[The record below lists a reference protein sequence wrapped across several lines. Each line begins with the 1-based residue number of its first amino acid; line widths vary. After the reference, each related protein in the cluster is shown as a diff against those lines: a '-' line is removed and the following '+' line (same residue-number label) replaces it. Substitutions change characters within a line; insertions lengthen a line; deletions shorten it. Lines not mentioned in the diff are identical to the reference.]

1 MISLFKP
8 KPTEAPPIT
17 YKDLEFAFKD
27 DDGNSYYRF
36 PPTIDFPL
44 DRHARRS
51 DIITWMSAG
60 LTNNQLAELTDVA
73 ITELENLAAGR
84 KGSIVKAAAAMHEIR
99 NRSTLALHHELMY
112 QFIAIHYIREG
123 EDPYRVN
130 DCIMDQKIEA
140 VQKMV
145 AGGRLMDFFHLPE
158 LRNICN
164 TIGLSSDEF
173 QSLWSESMVQMRILN
188 QKLKYLKSTTETT
201 KDAKTSKKA

>member
-1 MISLFKP
+1 MISLFKS

-17 YKDLEFAFKD
+17 YRDLEFGFKD
-27 DDGNSYYRF
+27 DDGNILRRF
-36 PPTIDFPL
+36 PSTIDFPL

-60 LTNNQLAELTDVA
+60 LTNKELNDLTDVA
-73 ITELENLAAGR
+73 IAELENLAAGR
-84 KGSIVKAAAAMHEIR
+84 KGSLVKAAAAMHEIR

-130 DCIMDQKIEA
+130 DSIMDQKIESF
-140 VQKMV
+140 QKMV

-164 TIGLSSDEF
+164 IIGLSSEEF
-173 QSLWSESMVQMRILN
+173 QSLWSESMVQMKVLN
-188 QKLKYLKSTTETT
+188 QKLKYLKSMTETT
-201 KDAKTSKKA
+201 NADKISKKA

>member
-1 MISLFKP
+1 
-8 KPTEAPPIT
+8 
-17 YKDLEFAFKD
+17 
-27 DDGNSYYRF
+27 
-36 PPTIDFPL
+36 
-44 DRHARRS
+44 
-51 DIITWMSAG
+51 
-60 LTNNQLAELTDVA
+60 
-73 ITELENLAAGR
+73 
-84 KGSIVKAAAAMHEIR
+84 MHEIR

-145 AGGRLMDFFHLPE
+145 AGGRLMDFFHLQE